1 MERIGFRTRM
11 HVFGGAIALLATLA
25 AVGCGSFEKP
35 HASDNPEGA
44 VGLYLQLA
52 PGLRLDTVS
61 YTISNP
67 NGYSKVGVLNL
78 GGSNTLTAQI
88 GGLPAGVG
96 YSIGLSGIASDK
108 KTTCAGSASFA
119 ITARVSTSVTVHLI
133 CKQQG
138 NTGTVVVG
146 ATLNVCPV
154 IDAVSATPTEAIVG
168 SSIQLE
174 AKASDADSGPMP
186 LVYTWAADLGTL
198 SDSNVANPV
207 FTCTSYGTAALTLSV
222 SDGDPSADCAATA
235 TLAVTCSAP
244 SAYLVPTAPGVM
256 IKDILTVGQVVNGYR
271 MAGIPDGLGAFDNSD
286 GTFTLLVDHELGNN
300 SGVPRAH
307 GGKGTFVSK
316 WIIRKSDFA
325 LLSGEDLIKQ
335 VALWNPTSG
344 SYAAPATGISM
355 NRFCSA
361 DLAPVSA
368 WYDAASGLGFDGRL
382 FTNGEETGNEGRAFA
397 HAMDGSSWE
406 LPRLGKL
413 SFENVVAH
421 PGLGSKTLVAGL
433 DDSTPGQVY
442 FYLGN
447 KTNAGTPVEKA
458 GLTNGTLFGVKVDGV
473 ATEDNATGIPSGTAF
488 TLVDLGNVENTTGAA
503 LDAASVAAG
512 VTRFLRPED
521 GAWDPMH
528 TSDFYFVTTNG
539 FSNPSRLWR
548 LHFADISNPAA
559 GGTLDMLLDGSEGQ
573 HMFDNMTIDRG
584 GHVYL
589 QEDVGNNAHLGKV
602 WRYDIVNDT
611 LTQVAQ
617 HDPLRFL
624 SGAPLY
630 LTQDEESS
638 GIIDASSILGPGWFL
653 LDVQAHYATDAETV
667 EGGQLL
673 ALYDPTW
680 STDLAKVELAVI
692 GDTPYGT
699 AQIADFPNLIA
710 DINAAPG
717 VTRVVHVGDT
727 KSGSARCD
735 DSHFALVLAGFQSLH
750 DPMIYTPGDNEWT
763 DCHRA
768 NNGGY
773 NPLER
778 LSTVRSMFFP
788 NVGRTLGMM
797 KKDVLSQAEMP
808 GFETF
813 AENTL
818 WSEAGTVFA
827 TLHVVG
833 SNNSLLPWYTD
844 DPTKTDDPTSRVAEE
859 AAREAAAVV
868 WIDRAFAEATQK
880 NAKAVALFMQAD
892 MWDPEIFTG
901 SGQYGGFVSIV
912 RKLAD
917 ATVAF
922 GRPVLLVEGD
932 SHVFKTDTPLAAG
945 DAHYGVTTAVPNLT
959 RVVVQGSTT
968 APLTEWLR
976 LKVDPTTP
984 TVFSWER
991 NPR

>member
-1 MERIGFRTRM
+1 MERTRFRM
-11 HVFGGAIALLATLA
+11 HMHLLGGALALLALVSTE
-25 AVGCGSFEKP
+25 GCGSFEKP
-35 HASDNPEGA
+35 PTADNAEGA

-52 PGLRLDTVS
+52 PGLKLDKIN
-61 YTISNP
+61 YAISNP
-67 NGYSKVGVLNL
+67 SGYSKSGVLEL

-88 GGLPAGVG
+88 GGIPAGAG
-96 YSIGLSGIASDK
+96 YSITLSGTASDG
-108 KTTCAGSASFA
+108 KTTCGGSATFA
-119 ITARVSTSVTVHLI
+119 ISAGMSTSVRVHLL

-138 NTGTVVVG
+138 GTGSVVVG

-154 IDAVSATPTEAIVG
+154 IDAVSATPTEVIIGNSV
-168 SSIQLE
+168 QLD
-174 AKASDADSGPMP
+174 AMASDADSAPMP
-186 LVYTWAADLGTL
+186 LVYTWTTDLGTL
-198 SDSNVANPV
+198 SASNVANPV
-207 FTCTSYGTAALTLSV
+207 FTCTSYGTATLTLSV
-222 SDGDPSADCAATA
+222 SDGDPSAECAASA
-235 TLAVTCSAP
+235 TLAVTCSAQ
-244 SAYLVPTAPGVM
+244 SAYIVPTAPGVVV
-256 IKDILTVGQVVNGYR
+256 KDVLTVGQIVNGYR
-271 MAGIPDGLGAFDNSD
+271 MAGIPDGLGAFDNGD
-286 GTFTLLVDHELGNN
+286 GTFTLLMDHELGNTV
-300 SGVPRAH
+300 GVPRAH

-316 WIIRKSDFA
+316 WIIRKSDLA
-325 LLSGEDLIKQ
+325 PLSGEDLIKQ
-335 VALWNPTSG
+335 IALWDPTVG
-344 SYAAPATGISM
+344 SYAAPATGISLS
-355 NRFCSA
+355 RFCSA
-361 DLAPVSA
+361 DLAPISA
-368 WYDAASGLGFDGRL
+368 WYDAASGMGFDGRL

-397 HAMDGSSWE
+397 HGMDGTSWE

-421 PGLGSKTLVAGL
+421 PGLGAKTLVAEL
-433 DDSTPGQVY
+433 DDSSPGQIY
-442 FYLGN
+442 FYLGT
-447 KTNAGTPVEKA
+447 KTSAGTPVEKA
-458 GLTNGTLFGVKVDGV
+458 GLTNGTLLGVKVSGV
-473 ATEDNATGIPSGTAF
+473 DTEDNATGIPSGTAF
-488 TLVDLGNVENTTGAA
+488 TLAELGNWENSTGAA
-503 LDAASVAAG
+503 LDTASIAAG

-521 GAWDPMH
+521 GAWDPVH
-528 TSDFYFVTTNG
+528 PSDFYFVTTNG

-548 LHFADISNPAA
+548 LHFTDINNPAA
-559 GGTLDMLLDGSEGQ
+559 GGTIDMLLDGSEGQ
-573 HMFDNMTIDRG
+573 HMFDNITIDRG

-638 GIIDASSILGPGWFL
+638 GIIDASAILGPGWFL

-680 STDLAKVELAVI
+680 STDLAKVDLAVI
-692 GDTPYGT
+692 GDTPYGAT
-699 AQIADFPNLIA
+699 QIADFPNLIA
-710 DINAAPG
+710 DINAAPS
-717 VTRVVHVGDT
+717 VARVIHVGDT
-727 KSGSARCD
+727 KSGSTRCD
-735 DSHFALVLAGFQSLH
+735 DSHFELVLAGFQSLQ

-778 LSTVRSMFFP
+778 LSVIRTMFFP
-788 NVGRTLGMM
+788 NVGRTLGMV
-797 KKDVLSQAEMP
+797 KKDVLSQAELP
-808 GFETF
+808 GYATF
-813 AENTL
+813 VENTL

-833 SNNSLLPWYTD
+833 SNNSLLPWYSD
-844 DPTKTDDPTSRVAEE
+844 DPSKTDDPASREAEE
-859 AAREAAAVV
+859 SAREAAAVA
-868 WIDRAFAEATQK
+868 WIDQAFAQATQQ

-892 MWDPEIFTG
+892 MWDPELFASG
-901 SGQYGGFVSIV
+901 GQYSGFVSIV

-917 ATVAF
+917 ATRAF

-932 SHVFKTDTPLAAG
+932 SHVFKVDNPLATG
-945 DAHYGVTTAVPNLT
+945 DANYGVEMQVPNLT
-959 RVVVQGSTT
+959 RIVVQGSTT

-976 LKVDPTTP
+976 LKVDPSTP
-984 TVFSWER
+984 AVFSWER